1 MSEDVQ
7 NSEGRYEKNKK
18 SGAGA
23 PGAPDPV
30 RSRINVFCIGS
41 NERLA
46 EERLILVLLQQF
58 RQADRLETDLGKM
71 VLFRL

>member
-1 MSEDVQ
+1 MSADVQ
-7 NSEGRYEKNKK
+7 NSEVRYEKNKK

-30 RSRINVFCIGS
+30 RSRINVFRIGS

-46 EERLILVLLQQF
+46 EERFILVLLQQF
-58 RQADRLETDLGKM
+58 RQTDRLAADLGQM